1 MAINRDIKY
10 INRDFGNLRQNLIN
24 YSKTY
29 FPYINRDFGNL
40 RQNLINY
47 SKTYF
52 PTTYNDFTE
61 SSPGM
66 MFMELSAYVGDVLS
80 FYQDNQFQET
90 FLQYAREAKN
100 LYDLAYMMGYKPK
113 TTGVALVDI
122 DFYQTVPSL
131 SNEPDYNYALL
142 ISENSQ
148 VTTPSGVK
156 FLVEDPVDF
165 DTSSSSDPTTVS
177 IYEQDGTNINS
188 FLLKKTRKAIS
199 AAINETTFSFSSPQ
213 EFATRSITANN
224 IIGILDIVDS
234 DGNVWYEVPYLG
246 QEMVYNSI
254 KNTNTNDPNFSSQEG
269 DSPYLLKLKQVSRRF
284 ATRFQ
289 SPTTLQI
296 QFGAGTSS
304 DTNEEVTPNA
314 DNVGLGLPFEK
325 DKLTAAYSPQN
336 FIFTDTYGIAP
347 SNTTLTVRYLTG
359 GGATANVSAGSLTTL
374 TDSTVEFQVAGL
386 VSNLADDTFNSLQV
400 TNPLAASGGS
410 DGDTNEEIRQNA
422 ISNFSTQLRSVTQ
435 DDYLV
440 RSLAM
445 PPKYGVVSKAYI
457 EQTKLNTLLPGEIPS
472 TLSLYVLS
480 ANAENN
486 LTLAGSA
493 LKQNLQTYLSQ
504 YRVIGDSI
512 NIKDAFIVNIGVDF
526 EITVRPNFN
535 SNEVLRKCLTELK
548 AYFNIDKWQ
557 INEPIQVSELFLL
570 LDKVQGVQTVKNV
583 FITNKVGE
591 SLGYSKYAYD
601 IPGAT
606 LNGVIYPSI
615 DPMIFEVKYP
625 NSDIKGKTVN
635 M

>member
-1 MAINRDIKY
+1 MAINRDIK
-10 INRDFGNLRQNLIN
+10 
-24 YSKTY
+24 
-29 FPYINRDFGNL
+29 YINRDFGNL

-122 DFYQTVPSL
+122 DFYQTVPASG
-131 SNEPDYNYALL
+131 SGANIVPDYNYALL

-165 DTSSSSDPTTVS
+165 DTSSSLDPTTVS

-246 QEMVYNSI
+246 QEMVYDSI

-269 DSPYLLKLKQVSRRF
+269 DSPYLLKLKQVSKRF

-472 TLSLYVLS
+472 TLSLYILS

-493 LKQNLQTYLSQ
+493 LNQNLQTYLSQ

-557 INEPIQVSELFLL
+557 INEPIQISELFLL
-570 LDKVQGVQTVKNV
+570 LDKIQGVQTVKNV

>member
-1 MAINRDIKY
+1 MAINRDIK
-10 INRDFGNLRQNLIN
+10 
-24 YSKTY
+24 
-29 FPYINRDFGNL
+29 YINRDFGNL

-66 MFMELSAYVGDVLS
+66 MFMELSSYVGDVLS

-122 DFYQTVPSL
+122 DFYQTVPAL

-148 VTTPSGVK
+148 VTTPSGIK

-165 DTSSSSDPTTVS
+165 DTSSSLDPTTVS

-557 INEPIQVSELFLL
+557 INEPIQISELFLL
-570 LDKVQGVQTVKNV
+570 LDKIQGVQTVKNV

-625 NSDIKGKTVN
+625 TSDIKGKTVN

>member
-1 MAINRDIKY
+1 MAINRDIK
-10 INRDFGNLRQNLIN
+10 
-24 YSKTY
+24 
-29 FPYINRDFGNL
+29 YINRDFGNL

-66 MFMELSAYVGDVLS
+66 MFMELSSYVGDVLS

-122 DFYQTVPSL
+122 DFYQTVPAL

-148 VTTPSGVK
+148 VTTPSGIK

-165 DTSSSSDPTTVS
+165 DTSSSLDPTTVS

-512 NIKDAFIVNIGVDF
+512 NIKDTFIVNIGVDF

-557 INEPIQVSELFLL
+557 INEPIQISELFLL
-570 LDKVQGVQTVKNV
+570 LDKIQGVQTVKNV

>member
-1 MAINRDIKY
+1 MAINRDIK
-10 INRDFGNLRQNLIN
+10 
-24 YSKTY
+24 
-29 FPYINRDFGNL
+29 YINRDFGNL

-122 DFYQTVPSL
+122 DFYQTVPAL

-254 KNTNTNDPNFSSQEG
+254 KNTNANDPNFSSQEG

-512 NIKDAFIVNIGVDF
+512 NIKDTFIVNIGVDF

-557 INEPIQVSELFLL
+557 INEPIQISELFLL
-570 LDKVQGVQTVKNV
+570 LDKIQGVQTVKNV

>member
-1 MAINRDIKY
+1 MAINRDIK
-10 INRDFGNLRQNLIN
+10 
-24 YSKTY
+24 
-29 FPYINRDFGNL
+29 YINRDFGNL

-66 MFMELSAYVGDVLS
+66 MFMEMAAYVGDVLS

-113 TTGVALVDI
+113 VTGVALVDV
-122 DFYQTVPSL
+122 DFYQTVPEL
-131 SNEPDYNYALL
+131 AGAPDYNYALL

-148 VTTPSGVK
+148 ISSPSGIQ

-165 DTSSSSDPTTVS
+165 DTSSSLDPTTVS
-177 IYEQDGTNINS
+177 IYEQSGGIVNTY
-188 FLLKKTRKAIS
+188 LLKKTRKAIS
-199 AAINETTFSFSSPQ
+199 ATINETTFSFSSPQ
-213 EFATRSITANN
+213 EFATRIITANN
-224 IIGILDIVDS
+224 LIGILDIIDS

-246 QEMVYNSI
+246 QEMVFDSI
-254 KNTNTNDPNFSSQEG
+254 KNTNPNDPNFSSQEG

-289 SPTTLQI
+289 SPTSLQI

-359 GGATANVSAGSLTTL
+359 GGATANVPAGSLTTL
-374 TDSTVEFQVAGL
+374 SNSTVEFQVAGL
-386 VSNLADDTFNSLQV
+386 VGNLADDTFNSLQV
-400 TNPLAASGGS
+400 NNPLAASGGS

-440 RSLAM
+440 RALSM
-445 PPKYGVVSKAYI
+445 PPKYGVISKAYI

-535 SNEVLRKCLTELK
+535 SNEVLRKCLIELQT
-548 AYFNIDKWQ
+548 YFNINNWQ
-557 INEPIQVSELFLL
+557 INEPIQISELFLL

-583 FITNKVGE
+583 FISNKVGE

-615 DPMIFEVKYP
+615 DPMIFEVKYLT
-625 NSDIKGKTVN
+625 SDIKGKTVN

>member
-1 MAINRDIKY
+1 MAINRDIK
-10 INRDFGNLRQNLIN
+10 
-24 YSKTY
+24 
-29 FPYINRDFGNL
+29 YINRDFGNL

-122 DFYQTVPSL
+122 DFYQTVPAL

-148 VTTPSGVK
+148 VTTPSGIK

-165 DTSSSSDPTTVS
+165 DTSSSLDPTTVS

-254 KNTNTNDPNFSSQEG
+254 KNTNANDPNFSSQEG

-512 NIKDAFIVNIGVDF
+512 NIKDTFIVNIGVDF

-557 INEPIQVSELFLL
+557 INEPIQISELFLL
-570 LDKVQGVQTVKNV
+570 LDKIQGVQTVKNV

>member
-29 FPYINRDFGNL
+29 FPA
-40 RQNLINY
+40 
-47 SKTYF
+47 
-52 PTTYNDFTE
+52 TYNDFTE

-66 MFMELSAYVGDVLS
+66 MFMEMAAYVGDVLS

-113 TTGVALVDI
+113 VTGVALVDI
-122 DFYQTVPSL
+122 DFYQTVPEL
-131 SNEPDYNYALL
+131 AGAPDYNYALL

-148 VTTPSGVK
+148 ISSPSGIQ

-165 DTSSSSDPTTVS
+165 DTSSSLDPTTVS
-177 IYEQDGTNINS
+177 IYEQSGGIVNTY
-188 FLLKKTRKAIS
+188 LLKKTRKAIS
-199 AAINETTFSFSSPQ
+199 ATINETTFSFSSPQ
-213 EFATRSITANN
+213 EFATRIITANN
-224 IIGILDIVDS
+224 LIGILDIVDS

-246 QEMVYNSI
+246 QEMVFDSI
-254 KNTNTNDPNFSSQEG
+254 KNTNPNDPNFSSQEG

-325 DKLTAAYSPQN
+325 DKLTSAYSPQN

-374 TDSTVEFQVAGL
+374 SNSTVEFQVAGL
-386 VSNLADDTFNSLQV
+386 VGNLADDTFNSLQV
-400 TNPLAASGGS
+400 NNPLAASGGS

-440 RSLAM
+440 RALSM

-535 SNEVLRKCLTELK
+535 SNEVLRKCLIELQT
-548 AYFNIDKWQ
+548 YFNINNWQ
-557 INEPIQVSELFLL
+557 VNEPIQISELFLL

-583 FITNKVGE
+583 FISNKVGE

-615 DPMIFEVKYP
+615 DPMIFEVKYLT
-625 NSDIKGKTVN
+625 SDIKGKTVN

>member
-1 MAINRDIKY
+1 MAINRDIK
-10 INRDFGNLRQNLIN
+10 
-24 YSKTY
+24 
-29 FPYINRDFGNL
+29 YINRDFGNL

-113 TTGVALVDI
+113 TTGVALVDV
-122 DFYQTVPSL
+122 DFYQTVPESAGA
-131 SNEPDYNYALL
+131 PDYNYALL

-148 VTTPSGVK
+148 ISSPSGIQ

-165 DTSSSSDPTTVS
+165 DTSSSLDPTTVS
-177 IYEQDGTNINS
+177 IYEQSGGIVNTY
-188 FLLKKTRKAIS
+188 LLKKTRKAIS
-199 AAINETTFSFSSPQ
+199 ATINETTFSFSSPQ

-246 QEMVYNSI
+246 QEMVFDSI
-254 KNTNTNDPNFSSQEG
+254 KNTNPNDPNFSSQGG

-359 GGATANVSAGSLTTL
+359 GGATANVPAGSLTTL
-374 TDSTVEFQVAGL
+374 SNSTVEFQVAGL
-386 VSNLADDTFNSLQV
+386 VGNLADDTFNSLQV
-400 TNPLAASGGS
+400 NNPLAASGGS

-440 RSLAM
+440 RALSM
-445 PPKYGVVSKAYI
+445 PPKYGVISKAYI

-535 SNEVLRKCLTELK
+535 SNEVLRKCLIELQT
-548 AYFNIDKWQ
+548 YFNINNWQ
-557 INEPIQVSELFLL
+557 INEPIQISELFLL

-583 FITNKVGE
+583 FISNKVGE

-625 NSDIKGKTVN
+625 TSDIKGKTVN

>member
-1 MAINRDIKY
+1 MAINRDIK
-10 INRDFGNLRQNLIN
+10 
-24 YSKTY
+24 
-29 FPYINRDFGNL
+29 YINRDFGNL

-122 DFYQTVPSL
+122 DFYQTVPASG
-131 SNEPDYNYALL
+131 SGANIVPDYNYALL

-148 VTTPSGVK
+148 VTTPSGIK

-165 DTSSSSDPTTVS
+165 DTSSSLDPTTVS

-188 FLLKKTRKAIS
+188 YLLKKTRKAIS